1 MARAAHAMALESP
14 KVRADVVEVQEF
26 PYLARLYG
34 VRSVPMTVI
43 NNKTAFVGG
52 ANEDILLD
60 RMLETVELERENSAG
75 EDATGDEGQATLL

>member
-1 MARAAHAMALESP
+1 MAMESP

-26 PYLARLYG
+26 PHLARLYG

-52 ANEDILLD
+52 ASEDMLLD
-60 RMLETVELERENSAG
+60 RVLETVELEGENNAG
-75 EDATGDEGQATLL
+75 EDASGNEGQATSL